1 MDGKTG
7 IFYPE
12 LRCPAKKVP
21 GPREDGEALGYGMM
35 KVMDLRVMWKPFE
48 VRWARE
54 NEWMP
59 AMEMVWRTFM
69 KYEGND
75 YSEEGVN
82 RFFEFITDDELYVS
96 FLKGEYRLMVALDGG
111 KVIGAGSL
119 RNGNY
124 LSLLF
129 VESAYH
135 HKGVGSAI
143 LGRLCE
149 YLEKEKGERYMS
161 LQAAP
166 YAVNF
171 YRKQGFRAVRPE
183 MEFSGI
189 RVTPMEKVF

>member
-1 MDGKTG
+1 
-7 IFYPE
+7 
-12 LRCPAKKVP
+12 
-21 GPREDGEALGYGMM
+21 MM

-129 VESAYH
+129 VESSYH

>member
-1 MDGKTG
+1 M
-7 IFYPE
+7 
-12 LRCPAKKVP
+12 
-21 GPREDGEALGYGMM
+21 
-35 KVMDLRVMWKPFE
+35 
-48 VRWARE
+48 
-54 NEWMP
+54 
-59 AMEMVWRTFM
+59 
-69 KYEGND
+69 
-75 YSEEGVN
+75 
-82 RFFEFITDDELYVS
+82 
-96 FLKGEYRLMVALDGG
+96 
-111 KVIGAGSL
+111 
-119 RNGNY
+119 
-124 LSLLF
+124 SLLF